1 MVKCLSEFETKFAIR
16 AKGNLIKEFKIGKNK
31 LICFNNLVQII
42 EVKSQGNS
50 EPPALEREV
59 VLSVE
64 DTVAKIKGPKHRWI
78 MIIIFFHWPITIIM
92 LTEMKLCSSKVLYS
106 KLSCTV
112 ICARLSKYAH
122 MMVVSSAFSW
132 HSKTF
137 SDEP

>member
-78 MIIIFFHWPITIIM
+78 MIIIFFIGQ
-92 LTEMKLCSSKVLYS
+92 LQ
-106 KLSCTV
+106 LSC
-112 ICARLSKYAH
+112 
-122 MMVVSSAFSW
+122 
-132 HSKTF
+132 
-137 SDEP
+137 